1 MTGKEGKVVEREHG
15 SHKQHQ
21 KEKHDTENQHQKGKH
36 EKDER
41 ISEREGRGERD
52 ERNGIGRFIFLET
65 PPPKKKITFHFS

>member
-21 KEKHDTENQHQKGKH
+21 KEKHDTENQHQIGKQ

-41 ISEREGRGERD
+41 IYEREGRGERD
-52 ERNGIGRFIFLET
+52 ERSGIGRFIF
-65 PPPKKKITFHFS
+65 S